1 MNDQSKISWR
11 EHARR
16 KIRDDL
22 YLQRTFPAYLFQEGY
37 EPLDKTSR
45 RELNAEVLVDVWDEM
60 VDIINREDGYRAART
75 LEEGLEKRLRE
86 LRSQLRR
93 FEREYYYYQLQQE
106 LIEDDVR
113 EFGGDT
119 SLQQALEEN
128 TEEMNRRGWTWTYE
142 RSTFHASQTDDAA
155 TPQRIVQHRVPEEKM
170 RRFLIRVDD
179 DVDESYVPNSGPLTF
194 SSDMKFS
201 SAADIS
207 GWPVGSVME
216 TLRKT
221 RRTCDLIRFRSAILN
236 NVLFQYEA
244 TGTVQKI
251 TPEDAKGLL
260 DDEKE
265 GRHSQSWKNK
275 WKRRRINV
283 CLILLLS
290 SEGEL
295 IRNPNWEKQLPS
307 ALFQELA
314 EREPNLSGDKP
325 HKSLRRYFSNR
336 LEDRFPGG
344 GDLDGW
350 FELAEL
356 WSQDLPINIFDE
368 AEGKK

>member
-170 RRFLIRVDD
+170 RRFLIRA
-179 DVDESYVPNSGPLTF
+179 S
-194 SSDMKFS
+194 
-201 SAADIS
+201 
-207 GWPVGSVME
+207 
-216 TLRKT
+216 
-221 RRTCDLIRFRSAILN
+221 
-236 NVLFQYEA
+236 
-244 TGTVQKI
+244 
-251 TPEDAKGLL
+251 TPESCVTGVLPDF
-260 DDEKE
+260 
-265 GRHSQSWKNK
+265 QF
-275 WKRRRINV
+275 RRAWRSV
-283 CLILLLS
+283 
-290 SEGEL
+290 E
-295 IRNPNWEKQLPS
+295 
-307 ALFQELA
+307 
-314 EREPNLSGDKP
+314 
-325 HKSLRRYFSNR
+325 
-336 LEDRFPGG
+336 
-344 GDLDGW
+344 
-350 FELAEL
+350 
-356 WSQDLPINIFDE
+356 
-368 AEGKK
+368 